1 MHLSEVRDLKNSVGP
16 DRIERLSALNI
27 RHVEQLGSLLASPE
41 GRYALQRLGFA
52 LDAVQATIEPALG
65 KVGLSLSNP
74 LKVGAG
80 NKSLVTRERFPMGYT
95 AGSRDPF
102 REATF
107 DSPLPEPLR
116 PTAPTPPAPPGP
128 DAVDERRRQ
137 PELILRPD
145 DPFSARDQGRRGT
158 CVAFAAMGMYQL
170 GRLRD
175 KLSPVA
181 ISPQYLYYRTR
192 ADDGFDPDEDVTSLE
207 AALRVLK
214 KHGCCLETHL
224 PYVGRHDLR
233 HTYRVRGHRP
243 GRDEAHLREFARRY
257 RIVDYR
263 AIDHTV
269 EAVKAELA
277 LGNPVGVGLAVYQ
290 LAWYNALARSRG
302 EITLPP
308 MDTSGVT
315 PTILDTYLGGHAVTI
330 VGYRDNEV
338 EDDEES
344 HRPGG
349 GYFVFRNSWGEDW
362 ARGNDFAAGYG
373 YLPYEYFWRFCLEA
387 VVMEVVARSRV
398 VTETEPDAGE
408 TVAPLPGE
416 PKKSK
421 PKKGARP
428 KSKSTLDTRKPRRSR
443 SRA

>member
-1 MHLSEVRDLKNSVGP
+1 MHLSEVRELKNSVGP

-41 GRYALQRLGFA
+41 GRYALQRLGFP
-52 LDAVQATIEPALG
+52 LEAVQTTIEPALG
-65 KVGLSLSNP
+65 KVGLSVSNP
-74 LKVGAG
+74 LKVGVG
-80 NKSLVTRERFPMGYT
+80 NKALVTRERFPMGYT

-107 DSPLPEPLR
+107 DSPLPEPLK
-116 PTAPTPPAPPGP
+116 PASVTPPVP
-128 DAVDERRRQ
+128 DVREERRRQ

-145 DPFSARDQGRRGT
+145 DPFTARDQGRRGV
-158 CVAFAAMGMYQL
+158 CVAFTAMGMYQL

-175 KLSPVA
+175 KLSPVQ

-192 ADDGFDPDEDVTSLE
+192 AEDGFDPDEDGTSLD

-224 PYVGRHDLR
+224 QYVDRHDLR
-233 HTYRVRGHRP
+233 HAYRVRGHRP
-243 GRDEAHLREFARRY
+243 AREESHLKLLARKY

-263 AIDHTV
+263 AVDHTV

-344 HRPGG
+344 YRPGG

-362 ARGNDFAAGYG
+362 ARGNDFAPGYG
-373 YLPYEYFWRFCLEA
+373 YLPYEYLWRFCLEA

-398 VTETEPDAGE
+398 VTDEGPTSGKAPGPTPDG
-408 TVAPLPGE
+408 

-421 PKKGARP
+421 PKKGAGSKP
-428 KSKSTLDTRKPRRSR
+428 KNTIDARKPRRKAR
-443 SRA
+443 PA